1 VSGRRIRL
9 WQDRAACKDADSSI
23 FLSGVASRIEK
34 AKSICATCSVV
45 QDCLEFAIRNE
56 DFEPHVYG
64 GMTGVERKR
73 LAGV

>member
-1 VSGRRIRL
+1 M

-56 DFEPHVYG
+56 DFEPLARISVNAACP
-64 GMTGVERKR
+64 GVSIK
-73 LAGV
+73 VII

>member
-1 VSGRRIRL
+1 V
-9 WQDRAACKDADSSI
+9 KN
-23 FLSGVASRIEK
+23 
-34 AKSICATCSVV
+34 
-45 QDCLEFAIRNE
+45 CLAFAISNE

>member
-1 VSGRRIRL
+1 M
-9 WQDRAACKDADSSI
+9 WQDRAACVGMDSRI
-23 FLSGVASRIEK
+23 FLSGVTSRVNIAKAVCASCPVIQE
-34 AKSICATCSVV
+34 
-45 QDCLEFAIRNE
+45 CLAFAIRNE